1 MDNFT
6 LLAILNII
14 LLINVFFTF
23 FIYRNTGEAGLT
35 EWRISSVF
43 VFTGFFLLQMQ
54 RALSPFI
61 AVLIANYFILLGFY
75 YQISATIMFEIGS
88 KKYSRFILPFVS
100 IAYWTLFIYYTYIQF
115 NTPVRIIIISVL
127 FAFLYL
133 YPVLL
138 IGKRFQ
144 AKTQPLLYTR
154 ELFLLFVFSV
164 FFYAVRVVFT
174 VTGLGAVKSLYDR
187 NLPTTVTFIY
197 IIIYNLI
204 YYMGIFNAFLRY
216 KNNLIIREKEKLGY
230 LFDFLNDTAK
240 HLNLEDLYNSIGEV
254 LRKLLGVDTAAIYL
268 ADEDKKILTM
278 AYGFNELDLPLD
290 MVKTVKIGEGAAGR
304 AFEQDRVVEVD
315 IESYSDRA
323 VAEKYKGKGVTTLL
337 SSPIKTSEGVIGAV
351 TAVYSTKTG
360 SEIFDSSFFYYL
372 GEQIGLVIHNA
383 ILYEKVNQLANT
395 DPLTGLVNR
404 RKMSELF
411 GQEIK
416 RARRTG
422 KSFTI
427 AMIDIDN
434 FKKVNDTYGHE
445 CGDNVLKAV
454 ADLFLSECREYDYI
468 CRWGGE
474 EFLLLFIDTDLTT
487 AATIAERIRSL
498 FGHKENICM
507 DRCSSTLSVGIT
519 EFKPDLTMKQ
529 LIDLADD
536 ALYSAKKNGRNRV
549 VIS

>member
-6 LLAILNII
+6 LLTVLNII
-14 LLINVFFTF
+14 LGINVFFTF
-23 FIYRNTGEAGLT
+23 IISRNTGKAGLK
-35 EWRISSVF
+35 EWRLSSLF
-43 VFTGFFLLQMQ
+43 ILTGFFLLQMQ
-54 RALSPFI
+54 GVSSFFFSILA
-61 AVLIANYFILLGFY
+61 ANYFILLGVY
-75 YQISATIMFEIGS
+75 YQTAAALFLGFEIPFR
-88 KKYSRFILPFVS
+88 KYLLPAVSIVYWSLFPYFTFINFSTSVRIVVLSVLLVFILLNCV
-100 IAYWTLFIYYTYIQF
+100 FIMLKGFRRKIK
-115 NTPVRIIIISVL
+115 
-127 FAFLYL
+127 A
-133 YPVLL
+133 
-138 IGKRFQ
+138 
-144 AKTQPLLYTR
+144 LLYTK
-154 ELFLLFVFSV
+154 ELFYLFIISAI
-164 FFYAVRVVFT
+164 FYTGRVILT
-174 VTGLGAVKSLYDR
+174 VTGAGWVNSLFDR
-187 NLPTTVTFIY
+187 NTSTAFSFIY
-197 IIIYNLI
+197 AIIFNIIYFMGMLNASLRIKNQIIIN
-204 YYMGIFNAFLRY
+204 
-216 KNNLIIREKEKLGY
+216 EKEKLGY

-278 AYGFNELDLPLD
+278 AYGFNELGLPLY

-351 TAVYSTKTG
+351 TAVYSTKTW

-454 ADLFLSECREYDYI
+454 ADLFLSQCREYDYI